1 MKELQ
6 IVNHN
11 EFYPILGM
19 HPARLGPQLQ
29 NGQPRRVINIQRRLV
44 KLAGSLGDPLEI
56 VGIEQTVPKV
66 LKFSRALEQII
77 RVTSDSA
84 VISKL
89 NTPTGTFSLSVT
101 CSTMFMAREVFPWM
115 AAQR

>member
-11 EFYPILGM
+11 EFYPMLGM
-19 HPARLGPQLQ
+19 HPAALARSCKMDRPGVSSIY
-29 NGQPRRVINIQRRLV
+29 NGALWACRR
-44 KLAGSLGDPLEI
+44 SGDPLEI

-66 LKFSRALEQII
+66 FEIQPRIEQII
-77 RVTSDSA
+77 RVTSDFA

-89 NTPTGTFSLSVT
+89 NTPTSTFSLSVT
-101 CSTMFMAREVFPWM
+101 CSAMFRPEVFPWM
-115 AAQR
+115 AASL